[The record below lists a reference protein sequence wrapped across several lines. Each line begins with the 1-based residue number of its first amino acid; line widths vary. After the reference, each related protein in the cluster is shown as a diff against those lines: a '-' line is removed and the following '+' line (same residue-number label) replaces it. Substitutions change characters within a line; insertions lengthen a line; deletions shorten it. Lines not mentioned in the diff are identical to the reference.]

1 MSRQGAKDKLLRFEE
16 LGLIKL
22 ERLDGEGIQAIM
34 TPLGQ
39 AYLV

>member
-16 LGLIKL
+16 RGLIEL
-22 ERLDGEGIQAIM
+22 ERPENGEIRAIM